1 MGANITW
8 PKGKPI
14 EVCWNIESSQTDAAK
29 RGPVKTAI
37 EQGWSRVSGVQF
49 VGWDFTGDGK
59 ADGIA
64 VGNSTLWGPGLER
77 MELRVRPPLDERPV
91 LPADLSCGGGDA
103 RAAELTNPRL
113 DHLDR
118 IRRGP

>member
-49 VGWDFTGDGK
+49 VGWDFTGDGI
-59 ADGIA
+59 AVGIA
-64 VGNSTLWGPGLER
+64 VGNSTLWAQVSNGWNFGS
-77 MELRVRPPLDERPV
+77 VHPLDERPV

-113 DHLDR
+113 HHLDR